1 MFYIVIA
8 VILTVISLIGFG
20 IRKATKGSKD
30 EMPFGMALVAPVILI
45 VVTMFFSFTTVD
57 ARAVGIQTGFGRYYS
72 TMDNGLHF
80 KAPWTKVEEF
90 KTLIQTTDL
99 EGDQKVRVTF
109 KGGGGG
115 DINATFRWSI
125 KDDQSNNGAKA
136 LWEKYRTFDAVASS
150 LVYRDGKDAI
160 LNVANDYTANDART
174 KQDVIGKEI
183 EERLEK
189 RLDKYG
195 IIVDSVSVT
204 SMDLDSKT
212 QSSLDKVVSAQ
223 NDVERAKAD
232 KERAKIDNETI
243 KLREKS
249 GALSPE
255 ANQRYCLEIINANE
269 VAKNGPL
276 PATFNCDFVNG
287 GTKSPVIING
297 QSGK

>member
-1 MFYIVIA
+1 MFYIVVASILA
-8 VILTVISLIGFG
+8 VVSLIGFA
-20 IRKATKGSKD
+20 IRWATKGGND
-30 EMPFGMALVAPVILI
+30 EMPFGLTLVVPFLLVIFTLFCS
-45 VVTMFFSFTTVD
+45 VTTVD

-90 KTLIQTTDL
+90 STVIQTTDL
-99 EGDQKVRVTF
+99 EGDQRVRVTF
-109 KGGGGG
+109 KGGGSG

-136 LWEKYRTFDAVASS
+136 LWEKYRTFDAVSSS

-183 EERLEK
+183 ESRLEERL
-189 RLDKYG
+189 DQYG
-195 IIVDSVSVT
+195 IVVDSVSVT

-223 NDVERAKAD
+223 NDVERAKAE

-243 KLREKS
+243 ELREKS

-255 ANQRYCLEIINANE
+255 ANQRYCLEIANNWS
-269 VAKNGPL
+269 VSNNGPM
-276 PATFNCDFVNG
+276 PATFDCSLSTG
-287 GTKSPVIING
+287 GTPVIVD
-297 QSGK
+297 STKGK

>member
-1 MFYIVIA
+1 MFYIVTATILLILSVL
-8 VILTVISLIGFG
+8 VILA
-20 IRKATKGSKD
+20 RKATKNAPDGI
-30 EMPFGMALVAPVILI
+30 PAGATFILPAILVAFTL
-45 VVTMFFSFTTVD
+45 FFSFTTVD

-136 LWEKYRTFDAVASS
+136 LWEKYRTFDAVANS
-150 LVYRDGKDAI
+150 LVHRDGKDAI

-183 EERLEK
+183 EDRLEA
-189 RLDKYG
+189 RLEQYG

-243 KLREKS
+243 ELREKS

-255 ANQRYCLEIINANE
+255 ANQRYCLEIANNWSITN
-269 VAKNGPL
+269 NGPM
-276 PATFNCDFVNG
+276 PATFDCSLSAN
-287 GTKSPVIING
+287 KSPVIVD
-297 QSGK
+297 STKAK

>member
-1 MFYIVIA
+1 MFYIVTATILLILSVL
-8 VILTVISLIGFG
+8 VILARKVTKNAPDG
-20 IRKATKGSKD
+20 IPAGATFIL
-30 EMPFGMALVAPVILI
+30 PAILVVFTL
-45 VVTMFFSFTTVD
+45 FFSFTTVD
-57 ARAVGIQTGFGRYYS
+57 ARAVGIQTGFGRYVG
-72 TMDNGLHF
+72 TMDNGPHF

-90 KTLIQTTDL
+90 TTIIQTTDL

-125 KDDQSNNGAKA
+125 KDDQSNNGAKS
-136 LWEKYRTFDAVASS
+136 LWEKYRTFDAVANS
-150 LVYRDGKDAI
+150 LVHRDGKDAI

-189 RLDKYG
+189 RLEQYG
-195 IIVDSVSVT
+195 IVVDSVSVT

-223 NDVERAKAD
+223 NDVERARAD

-243 KLREKS
+243 ELREKS

-255 ANQRYCLEIINANE
+255 ANQRYCLEIANNWSITN
-269 VAKNGPL
+269 NGPM
-276 PATFNCDFVNG
+276 PATFDCSLSAN
-287 GTKSPVIING
+287 KSPVIVD
-297 QSGK
+297 STKAK

>member
-1 MFYIVIA
+1 MFYIITA
-8 VILTVISLIGFG
+8 SILLVLSLAGFAF
-20 IRKATKGSKD
+20 RRASKD
-30 EMPFGMALVAPVILI
+30 MAEPMPLGFALVLPAIL
-45 VVTMFFSFTTVD
+45 VVFTLFCSFTTVD
-57 ARAVGIQTGFGRYYS
+57 ARAVGIQTGFGRYVG
-72 TMDNGLHF
+72 TLDNGPHL

-90 KTLIQTTDL
+90 STVIQTTDL

-136 LWEKYRTFDAVASS
+136 LWEKYRTFDAVANS

-183 EERLEK
+183 EDRLEK

-223 NDVERAKAD
+223 NDVERAKAE

-243 KLREKS
+243 ELREKS

-255 ANQRYCLEIINANE
+255 ANQRYCLEIANNWSITN
-269 VAKNGPL
+269 NGPM
-276 PATFNCDFVNG
+276 PATFDCSLSAG
-287 GTKSPVIING
+287 GSPVIVD
-297 QSGK
+297 STKGK